1 VIFRDYLFFSGK
13 KVNLAP
19 KTLRTVFA
27 IILFVH
33 GIGHIQGVI
42 SSLGLFIND
51 FWHPRSWLFD
61 DLLGEKTSRILA
73 LVLWGMSAIGFQAA
87 AFSFL
92 GVGISH
98 EYWRTL
104 AIITAVP
111 SILGLIFY
119 WNSMAMI
126 FNKLGAIAVNAWILI
141 GLLVLNWPTEADL
154 GFY

>member
-1 VIFRDYLFFSGK
+1 M
-13 KVNLAP
+13 AP
-19 KTLRTVFA
+19 KTLRTIFA

-33 GIGHIQGVI
+33 GIGHIQGVL
-42 SSLGLFIND
+42 SSLGLFNND

-61 DLLGEKTSRILA
+61 DLLGEKNSRTLA
-73 LVLWGMSAIGFQAA
+73 LIFWGLSTIGFLAV

-92 GVGISH
+92 GIGIPH

-104 AIITAVP
+104 AIISSVP

-126 FNKLGAIAVNAWILI
+126 FNKLGAIAVNGWILI
-141 GLLVLNWPTEADL
+141 GLILLNWPTESDF
-154 GFY
+154 GF